1 MDNNPSEDSNSH
13 DAYVGAALI
22 LLSIAGLDSKFD
34 PETLAQL
41 AELAVTVM
49 SGFIGVFIVINRKKI
64 GVKKDHVEVND
75 VNDVDTRTEQAATPL
90 AGEQPASYKL
100 PTPVR
105 TDSERRE

>member
-13 DAYVGAALI
+13 EAYVGAALI

-64 GVKKDHVEVND
+64 GVKKDHAEG
-75 VNDVDTRTEQAATPL
+75 NDVDTRTEQAATTL
-90 AGEQPASYKL
+90 TGEQPASHEL